1 MIFEAFAQADGTTA
15 RQYGGT
21 GLGLSISR
29 DLVRLLGGEITVASE
44 PDQGSTFTVYLPLE
58 SDTPVSAQEGALPM
72 RDAAVGAGRAVAPV
86 PVAAAAGTDDAD
98 ASWRESLVTVSVRTA
113 QDTETGTNA
122 TNCASP
128 ADIEDPA
135 SANVPSA
142 TAFAAAVTNGKR
154 TEKGGASTG
163 NGHRGP
169 TPSAGSGAVA
179 LVVDDDFRNIFALTA
194 LLERGQH
201 TVIAAESAAA
211 GIAILAERSD
221 IDLVLMDIMM
231 PQMDGYE
238 AMGAIRA
245 MPQWGELPIIAVTG
259 KVVGSER
266 ERCIA
271 AGASDYITKPV
282 DSATLLAAIGKWLP
296 SGRPDEG
303 LRV

>member
-1 MIFEAFAQADGTTA
+1 
-15 RQYGGT
+15 
-21 GLGLSISR
+21 
-29 DLVRLLGGEITVASE
+29 V
-44 PDQGSTFTVYLPLE
+44 
-58 SDTPVSAQEGALPM
+58 
-72 RDAAVGAGRAVAPV
+72 
-86 PVAAAAGTDDAD
+86 
-98 ASWRESLVTVSVRTA
+98 SWRESLLTVVPVGTP
-113 QDTETGTNA
+113 QDAETGVNGTNG
-122 TNCASP
+122 ASP
-128 ADIEDPA
+128 TDIEGHA

-142 TAFAAAVTNGKR
+142 TVAAAAAVMNGKR
-154 TEKGGASTG
+154 TESVGSSTG
-163 NGHRGP
+163 NGHQGP
-169 TPSAGSGAVA
+169 TSGAGSRAVA

-194 LLERGQH
+194 LLERGRL
-201 TVIAAESAAA
+201 TVIAAESAAE

-296 SGRPDEG
+296 SGRADEG
-303 LRV
+303 PGA